1 MAVSQWDREG
11 KEKDFNE
18 TSGSSPPSRPTK
30 ETRNG
35 MDRLERKKRAYIKK
49 VQLIIRNHTNA
60 TEKKSDEM
68 FIDQTTRMLNNL
80 CVLFFWSLNDDDDW
94 NSQLRMGRRRRK
106 TSSESSTSFRS
117 LFGPRLCWSSLK
129 KFQNIFFFSFFY
141 RVVVDKWWRWE
152 CEALWDFLGVH
163 CWFVCMQV

>member
-18 TSGSSPPSRPTK
+18 TPGSAPPSRPTK

-117 LFGPRLCWSSLK
+117 LFWSPSLLVFIK
-129 KFQNIFFFSFFY
+129 KIPKYFFLF
-141 RVVVDKWWRWE
+141 V
-152 CEALWDFLGVH
+152 FLSGGRR
-163 CWFVCMQV
+163 